1 MVEIGHAEVN
11 GETGQFVRVDTLDYD
26 GLCEIVAWCGGVA
39 VDEGDAWLAI
49 DVDGSRVLVGG
60 RDVIVKSDSGEVSV
74 IAGELLDPVGW
85 PVPGPPDSDE
95 TALAERRVA
104 VLERIVQ
111 TFGEQLGWHGAL
123 ALLADD
129 DEALDVLETERFG
142 LARVLPGT

>member
-1 MVEIGHAEVN
+1 MEITQLDLGGKRFEM
-11 GETGQFVRVDTLDYD
+11 VRVDTLDYD

-39 VDEGDAWLAI
+39 VDEGDAWLAV
-49 DVDGSRVLVGG
+49 DVAGSRVLVGG

-74 IAGELLDPVGW
+74 IAGGLLDPVGW
-85 PVPGPPDSDE
+85 PVLGPPDSDE

-142 LARVLPGT
+142 LARVPRGA